1 MKKVEREDI
10 PRIQFFDLLPNSF
23 ILLKLFNIRKF
34 EAIIR
39 IQDYQQWV
47 NTTENI

>member
-1 MKKVEREDI
+1 MKKVEWEGI

-34 EAIIR
+34 GTM
-39 IQDYQQWV
+39 Y
-47 NTTENI
+47 NENI

>member
-34 EAIIR
+34 EANP
-39 IQDYQQWV
+39 YKKLP
-47 NTTENI
+47 TMG

>member
-39 IQDYQQWV
+39 IKDYQQWV

>member
-1 MKKVEREDI
+1 MKKVEWEGI

-39 IQDYQQWV
+39 IKTYQQWV

>member
-1 MKKVEREDI
+1 MKKVEWEGI

-34 EAIIR
+34 EANPKKNLPTIS
-39 IQDYQQWV
+39 
-47 NTTENI
+47 

>member
-1 MKKVEREDI
+1 MKKVEWEGI

-34 EAIIR
+34 VAIIR
-39 IQDYQQWV
+39 IKTYQQWV